1 MKKVFLIFVL
11 LVMTATFAFAK
22 VNINT
27 ASKEELASLKYI
39 GEAKAEA
46 IIKYRENQKFN
57 SIDELINIDGIGEKV
72 FEMNKDQICVGNG
85 DC

>member
-1 MKKVFLIFVL
+1 MKKLVFIFALV
-11 LVMTATFAFAK
+11 VMTFSLAFAK

-27 ASKEELASLKYI
+27 ASKEELASLKYV

-46 IIKYRENQKFN
+46 IIKYRENQKFE
-57 SIDELINIDGIGEKV
+57 SIDEFLNVDGVGDKV